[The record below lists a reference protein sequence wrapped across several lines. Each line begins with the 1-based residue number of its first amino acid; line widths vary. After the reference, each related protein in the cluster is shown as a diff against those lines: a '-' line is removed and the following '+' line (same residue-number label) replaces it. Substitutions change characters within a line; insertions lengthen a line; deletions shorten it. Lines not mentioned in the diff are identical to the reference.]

1 MNGFGRNWILMKP
14 RYLIGAAAVVVA
26 AVVAWRVDVAS
37 GRDAPGADFRHGGYT
52 MTVDAIKASREAVP
66 LVFQASGRAQT
77 RHSVT
82 VRAQVGGVLKKV
94 LFHEG
99 DRVKAGQLLF
109 VIDQEPYRIKVEQ
122 SEGKVKQDQA
132 KLAADQANAQR
143 MAKLIG
149 KKYVSAQDYE
159 NAKALVKQDEA
170 TLTTDQAA
178 LDDARMQLGYTE
190 IRAPISGK
198 TGEITYKAGN
208 LIDANGATALVTI
221 NQIMPILV
229 QFDLP
234 QSQLPTLL
242 RYRDNGG
249 MKVTIAD
256 ANGNTIADDGK
267 LVFLDNAVNQGTG
280 TLSVKALFPN
290 KDRAVWPGELTTV
303 ILTLTVQKD
312 ALVVP
317 TVAVQPGQNGSYVF
331 TVEDGKVKVHNVEV
345 AREYKG
351 MAIIDKGIQAGD
363 TVVVRVPRELH
374 EGLPVKTHIMTLN
387 QAIPEVEDIT
397 S

>member
-1 MNGFGRNWILMKP
+1 MKP
-14 RYLIGAAAVVVA
+14 RYLIGAAAIVVA
-26 AVVAWRVDVAS
+26 AVVAWRVDVAH
-37 GRDAPGADFRHGGYT
+37 RDAPGANAREDGYT
-52 MTVDAIKASREAVP
+52 MTVDAIKVSREAVP

-77 RHSVT
+77 QHSVT

-94 LFHEG
+94 LFQEG
-99 DRVKAGQLLF
+99 DRVNAGQLLF
-109 VIDQEPYRIKVEQ
+109 VIDQQPYPIQVEQ

-149 KKYVSAQDYE
+149 KQYVSAQDYE

-170 TLTTDQAA
+170 TLATDEAA
-178 LDDARMQLGYTE
+178 LDQARMQLGYTE

-208 LIDANGATALVTI
+208 LIDANGTAALVTI

-242 RYRDNGG
+242 RYRDSGG
-249 MKVTIAD
+249 IKVAIAD

-331 TVEDGKVKVHNVEV
+331 TVESGKVKVHNVEV
-345 AREYKG
+345 AREYQG
-351 MAIIDKGIQAGD
+351 MSIIDKGIQPGD
-363 TVVVRVPRELH
+363 TVIVRVPRELH
-374 EGLPVKTHIMTLN
+374 EGLPVKTHMMTLQ
-387 QAIPEVEDIT
+387 QAIPDIMDIT